1 MRLGMKQVLTA
12 LSLGLV
18 LSIGV
23 LPAAA
28 QDNQTTSTAEIKKSG
43 GETKQA
49 GKSLGKNMKQG
60 RVVRGSKS
68 FGKHMGRAGKHFGR
82 STKKFFKKV
91 IS

>member
-1 MRLGMKQVLTA
+1 MKLRMKQCLKVV
-12 LSLGLV
+12 SLGLV
-18 LSIGV
+18 ILIAV
-23 LPAAA
+23 VPAIA
-28 QDNQTTSTAEIKKSG
+28 QDNQTTATSEIKKSG
-43 GETKQA
+43 GETKEA

-82 STKKFFKKV
+82 SSKKFFKKV